1 MDWVKIIHIL
11 CVMGWMTSI
20 FAVPRAL
27 IYWKRAAAGG
37 DATQIG
43 ELTYRLY
50 RFSSGLGLIAAPLLY
65 WRVRTRFAHGYP
77 RITELSL
84 PFNLGARLV
93 MFALLACIFTLMVTG
108 PLIPLLNGEP
118 YRIFGWFSFTIPF
131 PHFDEAAA
139 IAETAHAIAGHSLM
153 ILFALHMLDALTHHF
168 FDKDTILVRML
179 KPIRNGK

>member
-1 MDWVKIIHIL
+1 MAERRINPNDRFAGYSRQSIVLHWLSAVVIVILYMNQSPNSAPFHI
-11 CVMGWMTSI
+11 
-20 FAVPRAL
+20 
-27 IYWKRAAAGG
+27 
-37 DATQIG
+37 
-43 ELTYRLY
+43 
-50 RFSSGLGLIAAPLLY
+50 GLGLIAAPLLY
-65 WRVRTRFAHGYP
+65 WRVRTRFSHGYP

-93 MFALLACIFTLMVTG
+93 MFALLACMFTLMVTG

-131 PHFDEAAA
+131 PRIEEAVT
-139 IAETAHAIAGHSLM
+139 IAQSAHAIAGHTLM

>member
-1 MDWVKIIHIL
+1 MAERRINPHDRFAGYSRRSIVLHWLSAVVIVVLYMNQSPNSASFHI
-11 CVMGWMTSI
+11 
-20 FAVPRAL
+20 
-27 IYWKRAAAGG
+27 
-37 DATQIG
+37 
-43 ELTYRLY
+43 
-50 RFSSGLGLIAAPLLY
+50 GLGLIAAPLLY

-118 YRIFGWFSFTIPF
+118 YRIFGWLSFTIPF
-131 PHFDEAAA
+131 PHFEEAAA

>member
-1 MDWVKIIHIL
+1 MAERRINPHDRFAGYSRQSIVLHWLSAVVIVILYLNQSPNSAPFHI
-11 CVMGWMTSI
+11 
-20 FAVPRAL
+20 
-27 IYWKRAAAGG
+27 
-37 DATQIG
+37 
-43 ELTYRLY
+43 
-50 RFSSGLGLIAAPLLY
+50 GLGLIAAPFLY
-65 WRVRTRFAHGYP
+65 WRVRTRFAHGFP

-93 MFALLACIFTLMVTG
+93 MFSLLACIFILIVTG

-118 YRIFGWFSFTIPF
+118 YRIFGWLSFTIPF
-131 PHFDEAAA
+131 PHMEEAAA
-139 IAETAHAIAGHSLM
+139 IAETAHAIAGHLLM